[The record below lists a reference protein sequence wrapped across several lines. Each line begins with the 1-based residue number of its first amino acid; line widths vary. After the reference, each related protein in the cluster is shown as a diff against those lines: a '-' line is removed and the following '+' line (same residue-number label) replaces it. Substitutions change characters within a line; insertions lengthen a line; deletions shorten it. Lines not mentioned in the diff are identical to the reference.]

1 LPFQIE
7 IMIISRNLFLLFLF
21 NLVAGCGQSSITM
34 SKESTDPVTMIAQ
47 PQPTPILDTVY
58 LGAGCFWCI
67 EAIFQQLEGVLSVS
81 SGYTGGTVKNPS
93 YREVCTGTTGHAEVA
108 QIVYQPEKITFDEL
122 LEVFWQTHD
131 GTSLN
136 RQGADVGTQYR
147 SAIFYTTPVQKET
160 SEKYKAELN
169 KAGAF
174 DKPLVTEITEFD
186 GAFYIAEDYH
196 QNYYNQNKEQGYCT
210 MVIKPKVEKF
220 QKVFK
225 DKLKGKK

>member
-1 LPFQIE
+1 MTF
-7 IMIISRNLFLLFLF
+7 SRNLTLLLLF
-21 NLVAGCGQSSITM
+21 NLVAGCSQSSTT
-34 SKESTDPVTMIAQ
+34 KPTESTELSTMIAQ
-47 PQPTPILDTVY
+47 PQPTPVLDTVY
-58 LGAGCFWCI
+58 FGAGCFWCI
-67 EAIFQQLEGVLSVS
+67 EAIFQQLDGVLSVS

-108 QIVYQPEKITFDEL
+108 QIIYQPEKITFDEL

-225 DKLKGKK
+225 HKLKGNK